1 MAKERI
7 LVVED
12 DVAIKQLLAL
22 MCLKADYT
30 MIKASNGKEGIAA
43 LEANKNH
50 FDLIISDIMMDE
62 MNGFEFIK
70 AVKSNLSWKT
80 VPFIFFSGKTD
91 AADRIMGLKLGAD
104 DYVTKPC
111 TRDELA
117 LKVRILLEKNASIKK
132 NTIAGLAGT
141 FRNTS
146 PRELLQILDITRK
159 TGILVI
165 TSDTTSGALYFRNGF
180 LINASIGEEW
190 GEDCAVRLLCTN
202 GAAFR
207 FEPDPIVDIPK
218 LITRNKDELLAY
230 CNLNNTTAVETRV
243 VDKDKRLIAIPE
255 AISQIKPEEMGVFQL
270 VSHNAGIVVSEVS
283 KLFGEQSLNYISDML
298 ERGCLME
305 AEPAQVPTVEEP
317 PAPDVSP
324 AYVPVS
330 DFEELLDRVRQ
341 YKIKNGVSAIH
352 LGLVGTRDDTH
363 ALLAS
368 LVDIG
373 DGKADEIQFEQENKI
388 IEIPDFTLI
397 KLIFGEQEIYF
408 HTMTSPFYQQFLCD
422 AVYNNTAGTIV
433 IDTPNMKDTTSK
445 FVVTAKNKEHPCV
458 VHNLDE
464 SELDFSAILNLVGRL
479 IVV

>member
-30 MIKASNGKEGIAA
+30 LIKANNGKEGLAA

-50 FDLIISDIMMDE
+50 IDLIISDIMMDE

-111 TRDELA
+111 SRDELA
-117 LKVRILLEKNASIKK
+117 IKVRILLEKNASIKK

-141 FRNTS
+141 FKNTS

-180 LINASIGEEW
+180 LINASIDEEW
-190 GEDCAVRLLCTN
+190 GEDCAVRLLCAN
-202 GAAFR
+202 GASFR
-207 FEPDPIVDIPK
+207 FEPDPIADIPK
-218 LITRNKDELLAY
+218 LITRNKDELLTY
-230 CNLNNTTAVETRV
+230 CNLNNTATVETRV
-243 VDKDKRLIAIPE
+243 VDKDKRLIGIPE
-255 AISQIKPEEMGVFQL
+255 AISQVKPEEMGVFQL
-270 VSHNAGIVVSEVS
+270 VSHNPGIVVSEVS

-305 AEPAQVPTVEEP
+305 AEPAPVPTVEEP
-317 PAPDVSP
+317 PALDI
-324 AYVPVS
+324 YS
-330 DFEELLDRVRQ
+330 DYTSVGDYEELLNRFDEYEV
-341 YKIKNGVSAIH
+341 KNNISAIH

-363 ALLAS
+363 AFLAS

-373 DGKADEIQFEQENKI
+373 DARAEEIQFEQENKV

-397 KLIFGEQEIYF
+397 KLSLGRHEVYF

-433 IDTPNMKDTTSK
+433 LDTPNMKDTTSK
-445 FVVTAKNKEHPCV
+445 FALTAKNKEHPCV

-464 SELDFSAILNLVGRL
+464 SELDFSAILNLVGKM